1 MNELNKIYIA
11 MLRTWSTEPRDNAAL
26 VMTIDNMDYPVKLG
40 DEQVYMPFDEL
51 LEKNTVGKVFF
62 HPACEV
68 ITSGETEIFKI
79 IRNIS
84 GITLLTSF
92 TKYLTVLVNIA
103 KKKSKK
109 SMRND
114 LLEMLEPFREVNE
127 QQIQELGTLFK
138 KMTVKLDDNSHL
150 DNRFIYFKTTKG
162 GRTQDNERIYYKA
175 VPQFPFYN
183 EINRKLNRSEN
194 VGIDSMI
201 DVCGVQITKRSLNL
215 AVHLFRMVFPGIVNA
230 DAYEYNS
237 LRAEA
242 ARFVAYAGSF
252 ALVADDMNK
261 IQNNFRDEFDKAGV
275 YCIDTS
281 WVSNLENI
289 PGLTRLIPVLDFN
302 NHSIKPETSVSTTT
316 SGSYDIGDM
325 MSTSSPQQHNQQTH
339 HQHNN
344 QQSFYNGNDQIQIV
358 NGQEY
363 VVSRPANV
371 IGSEMNYNGYRIDPY
386 SGHVIHTAT
395 NPMTGQIYEYTCT
408 RKGNFLSSTTGGN
421 LGGMMNNGMMMQYP
435 GMLNNGMMM
444 PQGSP
449 QIVMITPNQ
458 QPQNQQ
464 IMYPVAT
471 APSAMP
477 TNTAPVP
484 GFVTY

>member
-1 MNELNKIYIA
+1 MNELNKIYVAI
-11 MLRTWSTEPRDNAAL
+11 LRTWATEPRDNAAL
-26 VMTIDNMDYPVKLG
+26 VMTIDNVDYPIKLG
-40 DEQVYMPFDEL
+40 DDQVYLPMDEM
-51 LEKNTVGKVFF
+51 LEKNTTGKVFF

-114 LLEMLEPFREVNE
+114 LLEMLEPFREVTDV
-127 QQIQELGTLFK
+127 QIKELGELFR

-162 GRTQDNERIYYKA
+162 GRTADNERIYYKA

-183 EINRKLNRSEN
+183 EINRKLNRSESSSPDA
-194 VGIDSMI
+194 IL
-201 DVCGVQITKRSLNL
+201 DVSGVKLSKRSLAL

-281 WVSNLENI
+281 WIDNLDNI
-289 PGLTRLIPVLDFN
+289 PEWTRMIPVLDYN
-302 NHSIKPETSVSTTT
+302 NHSIKPDNVQPAATTGYNINDMMTTT
-316 SGSYDIGDM
+316 VSQPHV
-325 MSTSSPQQHNQQTH
+325 TTHQNVQNAPQPMNM
-339 HQHNN
+339 
-344 QQSFYNGNDQIQIV
+344 GEQITQV

-363 VVSRPANV
+363 VITRPSV
-371 IGSEMNYNGYRIDPY
+371 IPPEYTYNGYRIDPY
-386 SGHVIHTAT
+386 SNSVIHSAT
-395 NPMTGQIYEYTCT
+395 NPLTGQVSEYTCT
-408 RKGNFLSSTTGGN
+408 RKGNFLMSTSNAGMT
-421 LGGMMNNGMMMQYP
+421 GMMNNGMMMMNGGVMQQH
-435 GMLNNGMMM
+435 MLMGGQ
-444 PQGSP
+444 PAP
-449 QIVMITPNQ
+449 QIVMMTPQQVQQQQ
-458 QPQNQQ
+458 QPQ
-464 IMYPVAT
+464 IIYATAPAAAPVAT
-471 APSAMP
+471 
-477 TNTAPVP
+477 TQN
-484 GFVTY
+484 FVTY

>member
-1 MNELNKIYIA
+1 MNELNKIYVA
-11 MLRTWSTEPRDNAAL
+11 LLRTWSTEPRDNAAL

-51 LEKNTVGKVFF
+51 LERNTSGKVFF

-127 QQIQELGTLFK
+127 QQIQELGALFK
-138 KMTVKLDDNSHL
+138 KMTVKLDENSHM
-150 DNRFIYFKTTKG
+150 DYRFIYFKTTKG

-194 VGIDSMI
+194 VGLDSMI

-230 DAYEYNS
+230 DAYEYNA

-289 PGLTRLIPVLDFN
+289 PGLVRLIPALDYN
-302 NHSIKPETSVSTTT
+302 NHSIKPDVQASTQT
-316 SGSYDIGDM
+316 SGSYDINDM
-325 MSTSSPQQHNQQTH
+325 MSTTAPQQN
-339 HQHNN
+339 HQPVNNNNN
-344 QQSFYNGNDQIQIV
+344 QQQYVNGNDQIQIV

-363 VVSRPANV
+363 IVTRPANV
-371 IGSEMNYNGYRIDPY
+371 ISPDLNYNGYRVDPY
-386 SGHVIHTAT
+386 NNTVIHMAT
-395 NPMTGQIYEYTCT
+395 NPMTGQVYEYTCT
-408 RKGNFLSSTTGGN
+408 RKGNFLSSSTAPGMNAGMLMGNTGVMGIN
-421 LGGMMNNGMMMQYP
+421 PMLSGGM
-435 GMLNNGMMM
+435 
-444 PQGSP
+444 
-449 QIVMITPNQ
+449 VVQ
-458 QPQNQQ
+458 QPQPQYIMVAPQQQQQQQQQ
-464 IMYPVAT
+464 IIYSAPTTPVAQNTT
-471 APSAMP
+471 A
-477 TNTAPVP
+477 
-484 GFVTY
+484 GRFVTY